1 MGPYSSVQ
9 FSSVAQWCLTL
20 ATPWTTARQAS
31 LSITNS
37 WSLPKLMSNESLMP
51 SNHLILCR
59 PLLLPPS
66 IFPSIRVFSRDLI
79 CGSQFGVLSVS
90 KRPSLVAQLVK
101 ESTCIAGDLGLI
113 PGLRRSP
120 GEGNGNPLQCSCLE
134 NSHGQRSLMSYGPWG
149 HRTTV
154 HGVVKSWTTEQLT
167 LEVRKSIR
175 LSCFC
180 ISAPFIVKTREKERR
195 K

>member
-79 CGSQFGVLSVS
+79 CSSQFGVLSVS

-149 HRTTV
+149 
-154 HGVVKSWTTEQLT
+154 
-167 LEVRKSIR
+167 RKE
-175 LSCFC
+175 LDD
-180 ISAPFIVKTREKERR
+180 
-195 K
+195 

>member
-1 MGPYSSVQ
+1 
-9 FSSVAQWCLTL
+9 
-20 ATPWTTARQAS
+20 
-31 LSITNS
+31 
-37 WSLPKLMSNESLMP
+37 MP

-79 CGSQFGVLSVS
+79 YSSQFGILSVS
-90 KRPSLVAQLVK
+90 KRASLVAQLVK

-120 GEGNGNPLQCSCLE
+120 GEGNSNPLQCSCLE
-134 NSHGQRSLMSYGPWG
+134 NSHGQRSLMSYSPWG

-154 HGVVKSWTTEQLT
+154 QGVVESWTTEQLT

-175 LSCFC
+175 LSYLA
-180 ISAPFIVKTREKERR
+180 SLHHS
-195 K
+195 